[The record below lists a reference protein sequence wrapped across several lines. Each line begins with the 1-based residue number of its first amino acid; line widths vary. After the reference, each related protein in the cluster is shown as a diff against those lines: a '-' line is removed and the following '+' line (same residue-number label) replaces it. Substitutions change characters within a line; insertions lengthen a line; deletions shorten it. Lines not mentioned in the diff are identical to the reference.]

1 MSQSTTIIIFG
12 ASGDLNGRKLIPAL
26 FNLYRKGRMP
36 KEFTILGFSGT
47 PYEHEAFRSM
57 LHKKLSE
64 FADYQFTDAE
74 WDEFSRY
81 IYYHTD
87 KAIDPESFD
96 RLKVEL
102 DRLEKG
108 PANRLFYLATPP
120 QFFPTIVEGIGRI
133 GLTKEDEG
141 WRRVVVEKPFGTDLE
156 SAKALNQS
164 LHQYLREHQ
173 IYRIDHYLGKE
184 TVQNILYFRFAN
196 TIFEPVWNRNYIDHV
211 QITVAEEVGV
221 EHRGGYYDEVGILRD
236 MFQNHLLQ
244 LLTLVA
250 MEPPSSFKA
259 NSLRDERVKVLS
271 AIRLMRHDKI
281 WENSVLGQYRGYRQ
295 EYRVSPNSRTATY
308 AALRLYI
315 DNWRWQGVPFYLR
328 SGKLLKEKSSEI
340 LIQFKQPPLAMFPI
354 PEWYKMAPNI
364 LALCIQPN
372 EGIHLRF
379 EAKVPDT
386 AYNTRS
392 VNMEFNYQDSFGPG
406 TLPEAYERLLLDAL
420 NGDASLFI
428 RSDQTEISWAIID
441 PFIHAWESPEAPP
454 LAIYEPG
461 SLGPVE
467 ADNFIQHD
475 SRRWLR
481 AFGGHCCD

>member
-1 MSQSTTIIIFG
+1 MKNSTTIVIFG
-12 ASGDLNGRKLIPAL
+12 ASGDLTKRKLIPAL

-36 KEFTILGFSGT
+36 SEFSILGFAGT
-47 PYEHEAFRSM
+47 SYKDDTFCAMLRENLAEH
-57 LHKKLSE
+57 
-64 FADYQFTDAE
+64 ADYEFTDEE
-74 WDEFSRY
+74 WQTFAPHLH
-81 IYYHTD
+81 YHTD
-87 KAIDPESFD
+87 KAIDPESFE
-96 RLKVEL
+96 RLKGEL
-102 DRLEKG
+102 ERLEKG

-133 GLTKEDEG
+133 GLTKEEIG
-141 WRRVVVEKPFGTDLE
+141 WRRVVVEKPFGTDLK
-156 SAKALNQS
+156 SALELNQA
-164 LHQYLREHQ
+164 LHEYLREHQ

-259 NSLRDERVKVLS
+259 NALREERAKVLS
-271 AIRLMRHDKI
+271 AIRPIPSDRI
-281 WENSVLGQYRGYRQ
+281 WQNSVLGQYRGYRQ
-295 EYRVSPNSRTATY
+295 EYRVSANSHTATY
-308 AALRLYI
+308 AALRLHI

-328 SGKLLKEKSSEI
+328 SGKLLKEKASEI
-340 LIQFKQPPLAMFPI
+340 LIQFKQPPLAMFPV
-354 PEWYKMAPNI
+354 PEWYKMVPNI

-372 EGIHLRF
+372 ESIHLRF
-379 EAKVPDT
+379 EAKAPDT

-392 VNMEFNYQDSFGPG
+392 VNMEFNYEASFGPG
-406 TLPEAYERLLLDAL
+406 TLPEAYERLLLDSI

-428 RSDQTEISWAIID
+428 RGDQTEISWGIID
-441 PFIHAWESPEAPP
+441 PFIHAWDSPDAPP
-454 LAIYEPG
+454 LSIYTPG
-461 SLGPVE
+461 SMGPAE
-467 ADNFIQHD
+467 ADRFIEYD
-475 SRRWLR
+475 GRNWLR
-481 AFGGHCCD
+481 GCIECCD

>member
-1 MSQSTTIIIFG
+1 MSKSTSIIIFG

-36 KEFTILGFSGT
+36 KEFSILGFSGT
-47 PYEHEAFRSM
+47 PFDHEAFRAM
-57 LHKKLSE
+57 LRSKLDE
-64 FADYQFTDAE
+64 FAGYEYTDEE
-74 WDEFSRY
+74 WEKFSSR
-81 IYYHTD
+81 IFYHTD

-96 RLKVEL
+96 RLKGEL
-102 DRLEKG
+102 TRLENG

-133 GLTKEDEG
+133 GLTKENEG
-141 WRRVVVEKPFGTDLE
+141 WRRVVVEKPFGTNLE
-156 SAKALNQS
+156 SAKQLNLD
-164 LHQYLREHQ
+164 LHRNLHEHQ

-196 TIFEPVWNRNYIDHV
+196 TIFEPIWNRNYIDHV

-250 MEPPSSFKA
+250 IEPPSSFKDNA
-259 NSLRDERVKVLS
+259 LRDERVKVLS
-271 AIRLMRHDKI
+271 AIRLMHDNKA
-281 WENSVLGQYRGYRQ
+281 WENSVLGQYRGYRD
-295 EYRVSPNSRTATY
+295 EYRVAANSRTATY
-308 AALRLYI
+308 AALRLFI

-328 SGKLLKEKSSEI
+328 SGKHLQNKSSEI
-340 LIQFKQPPLAMFPI
+340 LIQFKQPPLAMFPV
-354 PEWYKMAPNI
+354 PEWYKMVPNI
-364 LALCIQPN
+364 MALCIQPN

-386 AYNTRS
+386 VYNTRS
-392 VNMEFNYQDSFGPG
+392 VNMEFNYQDSFGQG
-406 TLPEAYERLLLDAL
+406 SLPEAYERLLLDSI

-428 RSDQTEISWAIID
+428 RGDQTEVSWAIID
-441 PFIHAWESPEAPP
+441 PFITAWESSDAPP
-454 LAIYEPG
+454 LAVYEPG
-461 SLGPVE
+461 SMGPIE
-467 ADNFIQHD
+467 ADRFIEHD
-475 SRRWLR
+475 SRRWLQGCSGQYR
-481 AFGGHCCD
+481 D